1 MKVLYKFEKFVIV
14 LLLSR
19 RQTREQV
26 VTEKVDLVMVALTA
40 REREKERK
48 RRREGDKEREGQGGP
63 AMANRKLQSLRRVQW
78 HSELGKRR

>member
-1 MKVLYKFEKFVIV
+1 MKVLYKVEKFFIV
-14 LLLSR
+14 LLLFR
-19 RQTREQV
+19 RQTRERA
-26 VTEKVDLVMVALTA
+26 VTEKVDLVMAALTA

-63 AMANRKLQSLRRVQW
+63 AMANRKPRSLRRVQW